1 MKHYTH
7 KPVELKKLTTQTI
20 NFKRFYETPDGNLYP
35 SITTVLSTRNK
46 KVYLSGERKLVMRL
60 QTMLQGY
67 LQIVVLLSIICVKI
81 I

>member
-46 KVYLSGERKLVMRL
+46 KGLFEPDVEEGVGTK
-60 QTMLQGY
+60 
-67 LQIVVLLSIICVKI
+67 QIINHNKI
-81 I
+81 R